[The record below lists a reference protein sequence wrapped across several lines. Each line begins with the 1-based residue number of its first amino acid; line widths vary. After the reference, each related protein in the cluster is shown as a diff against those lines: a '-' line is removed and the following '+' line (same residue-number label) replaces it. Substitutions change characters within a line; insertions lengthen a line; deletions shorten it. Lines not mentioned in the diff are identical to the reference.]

1 MFCKSCGKE
10 IDDKAVICPACGAAT
25 GVTGPAG
32 VAAPSVKVE
41 NHLVGAILTTLCCC
55 LPGGIVAI
63 VYASKV
69 NTLAAQ
75 GDIAGA
81 QKAANTAKNWIL
93 GSVIAG
99 VVVQLLSIAINVLIQ
114 AAAVA
119 ANS

>member
-10 IDDKAVICPACGAAT
+10 IDDKAVICPACGATT
-25 GVTGPAG
+25 GTASPAG
-32 VAAPSVKVE
+32 VTPAVKIE

-75 GDIAGA
+75 GDIDGA
-81 QKAANTAKNWIL
+81 RKAANTAKNWIL

-99 VVVQLLSIAINVLIQ
+99 VVVQLVSIVINVLIQ

>member
-10 IDDKAVICPACGAAT
+10 IDDKAVICPACGATT
-25 GVTGPAG
+25 GVAGAATPAI
-32 VAAPSVKVE
+32 KVE

-69 NTLAAQ
+69 NTLVAQ
-75 GDIAGA
+75 GDVAGA
-81 QKAANTAKNWIL
+81 QKAANTAKNWSL

-99 VVVQLLSIAINVLIQ
+99 VVVQLVSIVINVLAQ
-114 AAAVA
+114 VAAAA

>member
-93 GSVIAG
+93 GSVILGIIPQLIIVVLQVALG
-99 VVVQLLSIAINVLIQ
+99 VAR
-114 AAAVA
+114 AALQE
-119 ANS
+119 